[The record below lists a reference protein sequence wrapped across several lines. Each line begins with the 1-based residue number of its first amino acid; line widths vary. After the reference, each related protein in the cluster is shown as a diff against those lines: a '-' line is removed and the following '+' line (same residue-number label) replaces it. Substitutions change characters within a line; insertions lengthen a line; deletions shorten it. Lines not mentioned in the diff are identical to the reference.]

1 MLRHSLNSCRKAK
14 KVHEVLG
21 RIDRKKLA
29 EAAFHCGG
37 YTRALQYMEAQ
48 LLQEKKGG
56 LNPSAARSA
65 SFSDEEVTFLMQVY
79 TMQVSLMR
87 ETLWLSL

>member
-1 MLRHSLNSCRKAK
+1 MKFCRKAK
-14 KVHEVLG
+14 KVNEILG

-65 SFSDEEVTFLMQVY
+65 SFSDEEVTFLMQVQN
-79 TMQVSLMR
+79 TTICLTVWFLIGGV
-87 ETLWLSL
+87 